1 MANLIPLHAAGG
13 DLIGHVPNRA
23 SKNPVLGVIR
33 CDCGEPATVHNP
45 KGKRSGRYYTMCD
58 KCGTDQRA
66 GDTRQAKIRAEMVE
80 TVEQLSSL
88 KVPAPE
94 PVTEPEAEKQAENT
108 PEPEPLEAAKN
119 AAYTVNEP
127 EEENTPDPQPQNKPI
142 GLFAVAGALI
152 GAVLAVAV

>member
-58 KCGTDQRA
+58 ECGTDQRA

-80 TVEQLSSL
+80 TVEQLSSVQVL
-88 KVPAPE
+88 AR
-94 PVTEPEAEKQAENT
+94 EPEAEKQAENI
-108 PEPEPLEAAKN
+108 PEPEPLETAEN
-119 AAYTVNEP
+119 AASTVNEP
-127 EEENTPDPQPQNKPI
+127 EEENTLDPQPQNKPI